1 MINKYILN
9 YNNKINEA
17 KRVHEYK
24 CNISF
29 KGRYLLLIY
38 IPFNNMMVILER
50 IIQKRILEVKG

>member
-1 MINKYILN
+1 MNNKYILN

-29 KGRYLLLIY
+29 KEKYLLSINIL
-38 IPFNNMMVILER
+38 FNNIMVMLER
-50 IIQKRILEVKG
+50 IIQKRILEIKG